1 MPPKKAEE
9 KLSELLEVQLRPI
22 KEAIKDLITNEAMAK
37 HIDLLETKLVRKIN
51 EQAAEIDQ
59 LKTRHSHLEG
69 RVAILENLVKL
80 QEIKTDDVEQYGRRL
95 CLRVNGIPVENG
107 ERVKDL
113 ENRLHQEFSNM
124 GLNILKDAIDRVHR
138 IGRKFEIEDADE
150 DGQVTGVSVQQQVII
165 RFTNWRDHT
174 QIYRE
179 RKRSKS
185 LKFKVDLTK
194 RRVNLL
200 DKARRETQHVEG
212 IKFVFADIN
221 YRLNVRFTDDSVK
234 AFNSE
239 TELASIIASCDER

>member
-1 MPPKKAEE
+1 M
-9 KLSELLEVQLRPI
+9 
-22 KEAIKDLITNEAMAK
+22 
-37 HIDLLETKLVRKIN
+37 IN

-59 LKTRHSHLEG
+59 LKTRHSHLEE
-69 RVAILENLVKL
+69 RVAILENLVKW

-124 GLNILKDAIDRVHR
+124 GLNIPKEAIDRVHR
-138 IGRKFEIEDADE
+138 IGKKFEIEDVDE
-150 DGQVTGVSVQQQVII
+150 DGHITGVSVQQQVIM
-165 RFTNWRDHT
+165 RFTNWRDRSH
-174 QIYRE
+174 IYRE

-185 LKFKVDLTK
+185 LKFKVDLMK

-221 YRLNVRFTDDSVK
+221 CRLNVRFMDDSIK